1 MRRTTLKSNPFLTS
15 LLGLCTALSLGLMA
29 SPAAAQDAEEE
40 QAEDALA
47 HLDPES
53 PLYWAQMRDIYTFQ
67 KRAFEKEGRL
77 AVSLYAGVIPNNIFE
92 QYFPIGLRLNYYILE
107 NIGIELSSSYN
118 FVSSTNLRETVQDGT
133 GIGAQAILIGDTQR
147 SHTNFGVLWSP
158 FYGKFSFYDRSLYY
172 FDIYLFGGAGLA
184 ITQTQGDFGAEPS
197 TTAKPE
203 GTLGA
208 GMAIY
213 LGEHAGVRLDY
224 RQFVFQK
231 VAGIGGVANPSE
243 VSLGFSWF
251 F

>member
-1 MRRTTLKSNPFLTS
+1 MRRTTLKSNRLLTS
-15 LLGLCTALSLGLMA
+15 LLGLTMVLCLGLVS
-29 SPAAAQDAEEE
+29 SPAFAEEE
-40 QAEDALA
+40 EEGADALA

-67 KRAFEKEGRL
+67 KRPFEKEGRL
-77 AVSLYAGVIPNNIFE
+77 AVSLYAGIIPNNIFE
-92 QYFPIGLRLNYYILE
+92 QYFPIGLRLNYFILE

-118 FVSSTNLRETVQDGT
+118 FVSQTGLAETVRDSQ

-147 SHTNFGVLWSP
+147 SHTNFGLLWSP
-158 FYGKFSFYDRSLYY
+158 FYGKFSFYDSRLYY
-172 FDIYLFGGAGLA
+172 FDIYVFAGAGLV
-184 ITQTQGDFGAEPS
+184 ITQTQADFNAQAS

-203 GTLGA
+203 GTLGG
-208 GMAIY
+208 GMAVY
-213 LGEHAGVRLDY
+213 LGQHAGVRLDF